1 MNGWLM
7 LIFSFQTTHTRYI
20 LKPTA
25 MPTISS
31 LTFCPNEES
40 IPTEIPSGP
49 VMLARSNS
57 LCILTKAVVADSTGK
72 LSSIAP
78 VALSYDGRAWE
89 KAAGEF
95 AMKLLYGQDFSDYA
109 NSGSQI
115 TLPGLNDSGKYY
127 LTSYNR
133 TISEADKVARL
144 LETGTFG
151 TMTKDLASFP
161 TLTEATAK
169 QWIIDQMNTNI
180 TSHREYFRKRANPRV
195 RKHGSY
201 FCPRCSSSPIET
213 DLFRFHQLTNP
224 VGIARNGHPC
234 GVLSRWRNFAF
245 SVKEGDSGVINPQR
259 FEAKYNNL
267 TDSYITIMLNGEFG
281 CRCLACVLHV

>member
-1 MNGWLM
+1 
-7 LIFSFQTTHTRYI
+7 
-20 LKPTA
+20 
-25 MPTISS
+25 MPTISL

-57 LCILTKAVVADSTGK
+57 LCILTKAVVADSAGK
-72 LSSIAP
+72 LSNIAP

-115 TLPGLNDSGKYY
+115 TLPGLNGSGKYY

-151 TMTKDLASFP
+151 TMAKDLASFP

-169 QWIIDQMNTNI
+169 QWIVDQMNTNI

-201 FCPRCSSSPIET
+201 FVHGVRLRLLTLICFVFISSLIQSELHATVTHVVYYLDGGILP
-213 DLFRFHQLTNP
+213 FQLRK
-224 VGIARNGHPC
+224 GIVA
-234 GVLSRWRNFAF
+234 LSTL
-245 SVKEGDSGVINPQR
+245 SGFKQN
-259 FEAKYNNL
+259 
-267 TDSYITIMLNGEFG
+267 ITT
-281 CRCLACVLHV
+281 